1 MFTVQ
6 NNNIA
11 LIRGD
16 SGAFG
21 ITTSFMLRKGIA

>member
-6 NNNIA
+6 NNNIP

-21 ITTSFMLRKGIA
+21 ITTSFMLLKGIA